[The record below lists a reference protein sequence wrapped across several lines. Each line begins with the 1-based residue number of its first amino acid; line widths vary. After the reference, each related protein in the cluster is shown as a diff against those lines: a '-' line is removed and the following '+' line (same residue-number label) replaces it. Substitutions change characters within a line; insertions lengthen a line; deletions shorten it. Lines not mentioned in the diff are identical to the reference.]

1 MVYSAWE
8 FSSIVTSLQMN
19 DLRAGL
25 ELGPTEWRVVEQARI
40 NAFADA
46 TDDQQW
52 IHVDS
57 VKAAEGPFGGTIAH
71 GYLTLSLLAPF
82 SYELLA
88 VSDARMTVNY
98 GFDRVRFP
106 APVPAG
112 SRLRGVFKITEVTVV
127 EGGLQVN
134 VNAAIE
140 REGGNKPVCVAEI
153 LYRYYC

>member
-112 SRLRGVFKITEVTVV
+112 SRLRGVFKITEVTEV

>member
-1 MVYSAWE
+1 
-8 FSSIVTSLQMN
+8 
-19 DLRAGL
+19 
-25 ELGPTEWRVVEQARI
+25 
-40 NAFADA
+40 
-46 TDDQQW
+46 
-52 IHVDS
+52 